1 MAEKDKTI
9 HDEDSFGT
17 RIKKDPLSLLDI
29 TNDIEQIPIGPNEIE
44 RNNSRLRKIVTKEP
58 RPASHTAK
66 EVVAWTASNIGL
78 PLLAAGIK
86 GASVANK
93 GRKGLKAINAVDK
106 VDNIQVA
113 AKEAE
118 KLAKK
123 AVEETAKK
131 TAEKNSKLKG
141 KSAFKKLLGTIGKM
155 TTEELDERVAK
166 NKVKNI
172 ATAVKAMAKYAP
184 GLPGDMVQRLARES
198 GAKTLIGLLAAI
210 KGGKLISNGI
220 PNDKDF
226 DKEEARQL
234 DPRIE
239 MNPLQKGIHFGK
251 QLLDLDNLDPSKFP
265 MDMVNKLLV
274 QTNADVDMWNK
285 EQIDSL
291 SDAEKIK
298 LVKDVM
304 KGKYNGMED
313 VSQIM
318 RENYIALTK
327 DYLTNND
334 EE

>member
-44 RNNSRLRKIVTKEP
+44 RNNSRLRKIVTDEP

-93 GRKGLKAINAVDK
+93 GRKGLKAINAI
-106 VDNIQVA
+106 DNVSDSQA
-113 AKEAE
+113 AIKEAE
-118 KLAKK
+118 KLAKE
-123 AVEETAKK
+123 ALEEATKK
-131 TAEKNSKLKG
+131 SAQKQKSMKG
-141 KSAFKKLLGTIGKM
+141 KSAFKKMLNRMGTM
-155 TTEELDERVAK
+155 STEELEERVAA
-166 NKVKNI
+166 NNVKNI
-172 ATAVKAMAKYAP
+172 ATAIKALSKYAP
-184 GLPGDMVQRLARES
+184 GLPADMVQRLAKES
-198 GAKTLIGLLAAI
+198 GAKMLIGLLAAI

-318 RENYIALTK
+318 RENYLR
-327 DYLTNND
+327 LTNND